1 MTPDVIVSRLR
12 EFARCCDEACRRS
25 AYRQMRKEIRRNQRT
40 ALEAADAIL
49 QLQDR
54 LVRQACYFE
63 QIEARTQ
70 PKTWPLLEDDDAG
83 DGL

>member
-1 MTPDVIVSRLR
+1 
-12 EFARCCDEACRRS
+12 
-25 AYRQMRKEIRRNQRT
+25 MRKEIRRNQRT

-70 PKTWPLLEDDDAG
+70 PRDWPLLADDEDDPGAS
-83 DGL
+83 L